1 MTEVIFLTSIQDH
14 QTERVKSLAVRLKK
28 RLPAVDVK
36 VLEGSQHR
44 DLMAKHKIR
53 FGPAVIIDD
62 RIEYVGVPRFTMLLD
77 RLLQIKEGRPNPR
90 TAGEKPAAAPAKPP
104 LTAPAPG
111 SSPPGSPPTTS
122 T

>member
-1 MTEVIFLTSIQDH
+1 MTEVIFLTSVQDH

-28 RLPAVDVK
+28 RFPAVDVK
-36 VLEGSQHR
+36 VLEADQHR
-44 DLMAKHKIR
+44 DLMSKHKIR

-90 TAGEKPAAAPAKPP
+90 TAGEKPGAAPAKPP

-111 SSPPGSPPTTS
+111 SPSPSSPPATGT
-122 T
+122 